1 MLYSLP
7 CTYAV
12 GAAASH
18 KKTLKVAAALAPT
31 GAPTQPLHHA
41 STSQAQLDA
50 PTNSLCVPLPPL
62 VVPVARC

>member
-41 STSQAQLDA
+41 STSQAQLD
-50 PTNSLCVPLPPL
+50 SLCVPLPPL